1 MSAAKFRVY
10 KCQDCGN
17 VGFERVAD
25 KGIDSHCSLCRTTIC
40 DKPGMLYVS
49 SVDEARRRA
58 GILATL
64 ALSSTTTKISMG
76 RGLRRRVLDIVESL
90 VNLNRLR
97 PVTLEQVLT
106 ECTDAGIPRERG
118 IHFLNVL
125 RDEGLITYDNELV
138 MSVND
143 S

>member
-1 MSAAKFRVY
+1 MNAAKFRVY
-10 KCQDCGN
+10 KCQECGN
-17 VGFERVAD
+17 VGFDEVTD
-25 KGIDSHCSLCRTTIC
+25 KGIDSYCSLCRTIIT
-40 DKPGMLYVS
+40 DRPGMLYVS
-49 SVDEARRRA
+49 SADEARRRA

-64 ALSSTTTKISMG
+64 ALPTTKVSMG

-90 VNLNRLR
+90 VDLNRLK

-118 IHFLNVL
+118 MHFLDIL
-125 RDEGLITYDNELV
+125 RDEGFITYDNGLV